1 MKKMLAGII
10 IMLMILQG
18 SAFAQTSPGYSDF
31 NVVSTI
37 YEPYPAEPGKYIDL
51 YVKVENLGTRAA
63 TDSTFELLP
72 KYPFSLDSDV
82 DAIKNFGRIE
92 PSQPVLLK
100 YKVRVD
106 KNAVSGN
113 SSIDLRYRTGKE
125 GLWFTI
131 SFDIY
136 VKPRDTILSIEKVE
150 SVPDEIVA
158 GGKANVEFT
167 LKNLANTQVRD
178 ITLKLDLSG
187 SATPFAPVGSTTEKR
202 IEKLEA
208 GEEESV
214 IFRIISEASAEPK
227 VYKIPLTLTYSD
239 EAGTTYTK
247 SDIIGLLISSDPE
260 LQLYM
265 EESDTFMGGTKGS
278 VIVSVSNIGA
288 TQAKFVSIVL
298 AQSKNYEII
307 GPDRTYIGNL
317 DSDDF
322 DTAEFRLYVDESLN
336 NTKIPIVVTVTYKD
350 AYNDEHTREFGLELP
365 IYSREHLIRLGEIS
379 ANGGSN
385 PVVYAIVAII
395 VLYILYRLFF
405 RRKKRS

>member
-1 MKKMLAGII
+1 MKK
-10 IMLMILQG
+10 ILTVLIVMMMVLG
-18 SAFAQTSPGYSDF
+18 GNALAQTSPGYSDF
-31 NVVSTI
+31 KIVSTI
-37 YEPYPAEPGKYIDL
+37 YEPYPAEPGKYMDL

-82 DAIKNFGRIE
+82 DAIKNYGRIE
-92 PSQPVLLK
+92 PAQPVLLK
-100 YKVRVD
+100 YKIRVD

-125 GLWFTI
+125 GMWFTI

-150 SVPDEIVA
+150 SSPDEIVA
-158 GGKANVEFT
+158 GSKANVEFT

-178 ITLKLDLSG
+178 ITLKLDMSG
-187 SATPFAPVGSTTEKR
+187 STTPFAPVDSTTEKR
-202 IEKLEA
+202 IEKLEPDK
-208 GEEESV
+208 EETV
-214 IFRIISEASAEPK
+214 LFHIISEASAEPK
-227 VYKIPLTLTYSD
+227 VYKIPITLTYSD

-247 SDIIGLLISSDPE
+247 NDIVGLLISSDPE
-260 LQLYM
+260 IQIYL

-278 VIVSVSNIGA
+278 TIVSVSNIGA

-322 DTAEFRLYVDESLN
+322 DTAEFKLYIDESLN
-336 NTKIPIVVTVTYKD
+336 NTKIPITVTVTYKD
-350 AYNDEHTREFGLELP
+350 AYNNEHVKDFELDLP
-365 IYSREHLIRLGEIS
+365 IYSKEHLIRLGEIS

-385 PVVYAIVAII
+385 TLYYAIVLIF
-395 VLYILYRLFF
+395 VLYIVYRIF

>member
-1 MKKMLAGII
+1 MKKILAGLIV
-10 IMLMILQG
+10 MMMVLGGNAL
-18 SAFAQTSPGYSDF
+18 AQTSPGYSDF
-31 NVVSTI
+31 KVVSTI
-37 YEPYPAEPGKYIDL
+37 YEPYPAEPGKYMDL
-51 YVKVENLGTRAA
+51 YVKVENLGTRPA

-82 DAIKNFGRIE
+82 DAVKNYGRIE
-92 PSQPVLLK
+92 PSQPVLLT

-106 KNAVSGN
+106 KNAVPGN
-113 SSIDLRYRTGKE
+113 SSIDLRYRTGEE

-150 SVPDEIVA
+150 SVPDDIVA
-158 GGKANVEFT
+158 GGKADVEFT
-167 LKNLANTQVRD
+167 LKNLANTQIRD
-178 ITLKLDLSG
+178 ITLKLDMSD

-202 IEKLEA
+202 IEKLEP
-208 GEEESV
+208 GEEETV
-214 IFRIISEASAEPK
+214 LFRVISEASAEPK
-227 VYKIPLTLTYSD
+227 VYKIPITLTYSD

-247 SDIIGLLISSDPE
+247 NDIVGLLISSDPE
-260 LQLYM
+260 IQVYM

-278 VIVSVSNIGA
+278 IIVSMSNIGA

-298 AQSKNYEII
+298 AQSKNYEIL

-322 DTAEFRLYVDESLN
+322 DTAEFKLYVDESLN
-336 NTKIPIVVTVTYKD
+336 DTKIPVLVTVTYKD
-350 AYNDEHTREFGLELP
+350 AYNDEHVEDFELELP
-365 IYSREHLIRLGEIS
+365 IYSREHLIKVGEIS
-379 ANGGSN
+379 ADGGSN
-385 PVVYAIVAII
+385 TLVYAVVLIV
-395 VLYILYRLFF
+395 VLYIVYRIF

>member
-1 MKKMLAGII
+1 MKKILAGLIV
-10 IMLMILQG
+10 MMMVLG
-18 SAFAQTSPGYSDF
+18 SVALAQTSPGYSDF
-31 NVVSTI
+31 KVVSTI

-82 DAIKNFGRIE
+82 DAIKNYGRIE

-113 SSIDLRYRTGKE
+113 NSIDLRYRTGKE
-125 GLWFTI
+125 GMWFTI

-136 VKPRDTILSIEKVE
+136 VKSRDTILSIEQVE
-150 SVPDEIVA
+150 SEPDEIVA
-158 GGKANVEFT
+158 GSKAMVEFT

-178 ITLKLDLSG
+178 ITLKLDMSG
-187 SATPFAPVGSTTEKR
+187 STTPFAPVGSTTEKR
-202 IEKLEA
+202 IEKLEP
-208 GEEESV
+208 GEEEKV
-214 IFRIISEASAEPK
+214 LFHVISEASAEPK

-239 EAGTTYTK
+239 ESGTTYTK
-247 SDIIGLLISSDPE
+247 TDIIGLLISSDPE
-260 LQLYM
+260 IQVYL

-278 VIVSVSNIGA
+278 IIVSVSNIGA

-298 AQSKNYEII
+298 AKSNNYEII

-322 DTAEFRLYVDESLN
+322 DTAEFKLYVDESLN
-336 NTKIPIVVTVTYKD
+336 NTKIPIAITVTYKN
-350 AYNDEHTREFGLELP
+350 AYNDEHTEEFDLELP
-365 IYSREHLIRLGEIS
+365 VYSREHLIRIGEIS

-385 PVVYAIVAII
+385 TLLYAVVLIV
-395 VLYILYRLFF
+395 VLYLVYRIF

>member
-1 MKKMLAGII
+1 MKKMLAGLIV
-10 IMLMILQG
+10 MMILVSG
-18 SAFAQTSPGYSDF
+18 AALAQTSPGYSDF
-31 NVVSTI
+31 KIVSTI

-82 DAIKNFGRIE
+82 DAIKSYGRIE
-92 PSQPVLLK
+92 PAQPVLLK

-113 SSIDLRYRTGKE
+113 NSIDLRYRTGEE

-131 SFDIY
+131 SFDVY

-158 GGKANVEFT
+158 GGKASVEFT
-167 LKNLANTQVRD
+167 LKNLANTQIRD
-178 ITLKLDLSG
+178 ITLKLDMSD
-187 SATPFAPVGSTTEKR
+187 SATPFAPVDSTTEKR
-202 IEKLEA
+202 IEKLEP
-208 GEEESV
+208 GEDEKV
-214 IFRIISEASAEPK
+214 LFNVISEAAAEPK
-227 VYKIPLTLTYSD
+227 VYKIPITLTYSD

-260 LQLYM
+260 IQVYM
-265 EESDTFMGGTKGS
+265 EESDTFMGGSKGS

-288 TQAKFVSIVL
+288 TQAKFVSIML
-298 AQSKNYEII
+298 AQSKNYEIV

-322 DTAEFRLYVDESLN
+322 DTAEFKLYVDESLN
-336 NTKIPIVVTVTYKD
+336 NTKIPIDITVTYKD
-350 AYNDEHTREFGLELP
+350 AYNDEHTKIFDLELP
-365 IYSREHLIRLGEIS
+365 VYSRDHLIRIGEIS
-379 ANGGSN
+379 ANGSSN
-385 PVVYAIVAII
+385 TTWYVVVLIF
-395 VLYILYRLFF
+395 VLYIAYRIF

>member
-10 IMLMILQG
+10 MMLMILQS

-72 KYPFSLDSDV
+72 KYPFSIDSEA

-92 PSQPVLLK
+92 PSQPVLLT

-125 GLWFTI
+125 GMWFTI

-150 SVPDEIVA
+150 SEPDEIVA
-158 GGKANVEFT
+158 GGKASVQFT

-178 ITLKLDLSG
+178 ITLKLDMSG
-187 SATPFAPVGSTTEKR
+187 STTPFAPVGSTTEKR

-208 GEEESV
+208 GEEENV
-214 IFRIISEASAEPK
+214 IFRIISEAAAEPK

-265 EESDTFMGGTKGS
+265 EESDTFMGGSKGS
-278 VIVSVSNIGA
+278 IIVSVSNIGA

-322 DTAEFRLYVDESLN
+322 DTAEFKLYVDEALN
-336 NTKIPIVVTVTYKD
+336 DTKIPVLITVTYKD
-350 AYNDEHTREFGLELP
+350 AYNDEHTEEFGLELP
-365 IYSREHLIRLGEIS
+365 IYSKDHLIRLGEIS

-385 PVVYAIVAII
+385 PLVYAIVAII

>member
-1 MKKMLAGII
+1 MKKILAGLIV
-10 IMLMILQG
+10 MMMVLGGNAL
-18 SAFAQTSPGYSDF
+18 AQTSPGYSDF
-31 NVVSTI
+31 KVVSTI
-37 YEPYPAEPGKYIDL
+37 YEPYPAEPGKYMDL
-51 YVKVENLGTRAA
+51 YVKVENLGTRPA

-82 DAIKNFGRIE
+82 DAVKNYGRIE
-92 PSQPVLLK
+92 PSQPVLLT

-106 KNAVSGN
+106 KNAVPGN
-113 SSIDLRYRTGKE
+113 SSIDLRYRTGEE

-150 SVPDEIVA
+150 SVPDDIVA
-158 GGKANVEFT
+158 GGKADVEFT
-167 LKNLANTQVRD
+167 LKNLANTQIRD
-178 ITLKLDLSG
+178 ITLKLDMSD

-202 IEKLEA
+202 IEKLEP
-208 GEEESV
+208 GEEETV
-214 IFRIISEASAEPK
+214 LFRVISEASAEPK
-227 VYKIPLTLTYSD
+227 VYKIPITLTYSD

-247 SDIIGLLISSDPE
+247 NDIVGLLISSDPE
-260 LQLYM
+260 IQVYM

-278 VIVSVSNIGA
+278 IIVSMSNIGA

-298 AQSKNYEII
+298 AQSKNYEIL

-322 DTAEFRLYVDESLN
+322 DTAEFKLYVDESLN
-336 NTKIPIVVTVTYKD
+336 DTKIPVLVTVTYKD
-350 AYNDEHTREFGLELP
+350 AYNDEHVEDFELELP
-365 IYSREHLIRLGEIS
+365 IYSREHLIKVGEIS
-379 ANGGSN
+379 ADGGSN
-385 PVVYAIVAII
+385 TLVYAVVLIV
-395 VLYILYRLFF
+395 VLYLVYRIF

>member
-1 MKKMLAGII
+1 MKKMLVGII
-10 IMLMILQG
+10 MMLMILQG

-63 TDSTFELLP
+63 TDSTFELMP
-72 KYPFSLDSDV
+72 KYPFSLDSEA

-125 GLWFTI
+125 GMWFTI

-136 VKPRDTILSIEKVE
+136 VKSRDTILSIENVE
-150 SVPDEIVA
+150 STPDEIVA
-158 GGKANVEFT
+158 GSKATVEFT
-167 LKNLANTQVRD
+167 LKNLANTQVKD
-178 ITLKLDLSG
+178 ISLKLDLSA
-187 SATPFAPVGSTTEKR
+187 STTPFAPVDSTTEKR
-202 IEKLEA
+202 IEKLEP

-214 IFRIISEASAEPK
+214 MFHIISEASAEPK
-227 VYKIPLTLTYSD
+227 VYKIPLTLGYSD
-239 EAGTTYTK
+239 ESGNTYTK
-247 SDIIGLLISSDPE
+247 TDIIGLLISSDPE
-260 LQLYM
+260 LDVYM
-265 EESDTFMGGTKGS
+265 EESDTFQGGTKGS
-278 VIVSVSNIGA
+278 IIVSISNRGA
-288 TQAKFVSIVL
+288 TEAKFVSIIL
-298 AQSKNYEII
+298 AQSENYEII

-322 DTAEFRLYVDESLN
+322 DTAEFKLYVDESLN
-336 NTKIPIVVTVTYKD
+336 NTKIPITVTVKHKD
-350 AYNDEHTREFGLELP
+350 AYNDEHIEEFELELP
-365 IYSREHLIRLGEIS
+365 IYSRDDLIRLGEIEADS
-379 ANGGSN
+379 GSN
-385 PVVYAIVAII
+385 TVVYAIVAII